1 MARVRAFS
9 GIPIAAGQS
18 EISRFGCRDLMQ
30 AKAIDI
36 CNFDASWGAGP
47 SEWRK
52 VAMLA
57 GSYNIKMMQHLEPQ
71 FGLMMSAGISNGCFG
86 EVMLPWRDPFFY
98 ELIANQVK
106 KPFKDG
112 FYTLPT
118 SPGWG
123 FSIDEDYLKKARVD
137 L

>member
-1 MARVRAFS
+1 
-9 GIPIAAGQS
+9 
-18 EISRFGCRDLMQ
+18 
-30 AKAIDI
+30 
-36 CNFDASWGAGP
+36 
-47 SEWRK
+47 
-52 VAMLA
+52 MLA
-57 GSYNIKMMQHLEPQ
+57 QSYNIKMMQHLEPQ

-98 ELIANQVK
+98 KLIANQVK

-112 FYTLPT
+112 FYNLPT